1 MHNIHPG
8 TISVST
14 NTKSRI
20 GGSKIKIVGALTVA
34 LASGSV
40 EAKAMF
46 IRGSNKYANAL
57 MLSNRYLE
65 DSGEDGDE
73 TSVSNIQTNFMDSM
87 STKETRVFIAVMSI
101 FGLSIVA
108 GLSLIAYL
116 LAKKKSKQRALR
128 KEKELLPAAK
138 RRSSVVALVR
148 SSTNTIRE
156 SVSAALNGQDDTT
169 IKSDDISD
177 TNYQALE
184 IKESGEKVS
193 SELKSTE
200 HEASGE
206 NSTHTRGSRFISKM
220 DNHLKKK
227 FSEKR

>member
-1 MHNIHPG
+1 MK
-8 TISVST
+8 V
-14 NTKSRI
+14 
-20 GGSKIKIVGALTVA
+20 VGALTIAV
-34 LASGSV
+34 ASGSV

-46 IRGSNKYANAL
+46 IRGSNNYANAI
-57 MLSNRYLE
+57 MLSNRYLK

-73 TSVSNIQTNFMDSM
+73 DSVSNIQTNFMDSM

-101 FGLSIVA
+101 FGLSIIA

-116 LAKKKSKQRALR
+116 LATKRSKQRALR
-128 KEKELLPAAK
+128 KEKELLPSHFDEEKPAAK

-156 SVSAALNGQDDTT
+156 SVSAALSGQDDTT

-177 TNYQALE
+177 INYQTLE

-206 NSTHTRGSRFISKM
+206 NSTDTRRSRFISKM